1 LSGVFIGLGVLLIVM
16 GVLFFVG
23 QAAGFDLRRF
33 GWPFFVIIP
42 GLALSGV
49 GLAAGGPTGERITPL
64 GAAVTMVGVILL
76 YQNTV
81 DHFESWAYTWA
92 LVFPTLTGLGQIV
105 YGSLKGRKE
114 MVTTGG
120 RSALIGAALFGVGAL
135 FFELVV
141 GISGFEFG
149 LDGFGW
155 PLGLV
160 MVGIV
165 LLVGGFLHRQR

>member
-1 LSGVFIGLGVLLIVM
+1 
-16 GVLFFVG
+16 
-23 QAAGFDLRRF
+23 
-33 GWPFFVIIP
+33 
-42 GLALSGV
+42 
-49 GLAAGGPTGERITPL
+49 
-64 GAAVTMVGVILL
+64 
-76 YQNTV
+76 
-81 DHFESWAYTWA
+81 
-92 LVFPTLTGLGQIV
+92 
-105 YGSLKGRKE
+105 

-120 RSALIGAALFGVGAL
+120 RSALIGAALFGVGAF

-141 GISGFEFG
+141 GISGFGFG